1 MIRLL
6 PKYILQFIALV
17 LFQVVILNSVQ
28 ISGYINPYMYIL
40 FIITLPFE
48 LAGWITLLL
57 GFGLG
62 LTIDMF
68 SNTPGVHASATLF
81 MAFIREIILPYLSPR
96 EGYESGTFPTVKYYG
111 WSWFAKY
118 AALLVFAHHLFLFFI
133 EAFSF
138 NFAGH
143 TFIKVLSSSAIT
155 FILVILTQSKQSKSN

>member
-6 PKYILQFIALV
+6 PKYIFQFIALV
-17 LFQVVILNSVQ
+17 LLQVVILNGIQ
-28 ISGYINPYMYIL
+28 LNGYINPYLYII

-48 LAGWITLLL
+48 LAGWVSLIV

-81 MAFIREIILPYLSPR
+81 MAFMREIILPYIAPR
-96 EGYESGTFPTVKYYG
+96 EGYESGTIPNVKYYG
-111 WSWFAKY
+111 WMWFARY
-118 AALLVFAHHLFLFFI
+118 AAILVFTHHLFLFFI

-138 NFAGH
+138 NYSAH
-143 TFIKVLSSSAIT
+143 TLLKVIVSSTIT
-155 FILVILTQSKQSKSN
+155 FILILLTQSKQSKTS